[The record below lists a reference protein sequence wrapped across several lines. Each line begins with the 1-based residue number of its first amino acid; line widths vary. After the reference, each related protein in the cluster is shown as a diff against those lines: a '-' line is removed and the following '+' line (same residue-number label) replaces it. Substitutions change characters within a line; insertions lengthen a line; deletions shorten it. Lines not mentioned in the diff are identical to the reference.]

1 MGAVSPPAEK
11 IGRSVTDHHADPQY
25 SDVNAVAHP
34 DPPPPRPSLTAIYRD
49 NFRIVWSTLA
59 RLGVR
64 RAELEDAT
72 QEVFL
77 VVHRRLPDYDPRRPI
92 RPWLLGITY
101 RVATA
106 ERRRAR
112 HHREELTDDPRKGAV
127 SGNTPEAEVIA
138 RRRADRIHRALQTLD
153 PERRAV
159 FVMYEMQG
167 VACTEIAEAL
177 GIPVNTAYS
186 RLRVA
191 RERFR
196 RAIDALRTEGE
207 VS

>member
-1 MGAVSPPAEK
+1 MTDGAC
-11 IGRSVTDHHADPQY
+11 RPQY
-25 SDVNAVAHP
+25 SDVTAAIRTEP
-34 DPPPPRPSLTAIYRD
+34 MPPRPSLTAVYRD

-64 RAELEDAT
+64 RAELEDAA

-112 HHREELTDDPRKGAV
+112 HRREELTDDPRKGAV
-127 SGNTPEAEVIA
+127 AGSTPESEVIA
-138 RRRADRIHRALQTLD
+138 RRRADRIHRALDTLD

-167 VACTEIAEAL
+167 ISCAEIADAVD
-177 GIPVNTAYS
+177 IPVNTVYS

-196 RAIDALRTEGE
+196 RAIDALRAEGE

>member
-1 MGAVSPPAEK
+1 MTEQPA
-11 IGRSVTDHHADPQY
+11 TPQY
-25 SDVNAVAHP
+25 SDVSAAAHV
-34 DPPPPRPSLTAIYRD
+34 DPPIVRPSLAEVYRGH
-49 NFRIVWSTLA
+49 FRLVWTMLA

-64 RAELEDAT
+64 TAELEDAT

-77 VVHRRLPDYDPRRPI
+77 VVHRRLDDYDPRRPL

-112 HHREELTDDPRKGAV
+112 HRREQLTDDPQKDAV
-127 SGNTPEAEVIA
+127 EHMATPEAEVIA
-138 RRRADRIHRALQTLD
+138 RRRADRIHRALDTLD
-153 PERRAV
+153 PDRRAV

-167 VACTEIAEAL
+167 VTSAEIADAL
-177 GIPVNTAYS
+177 GIPLNTVYS

-196 RAIDALRTEGE
+196 RALEALRAEG
-207 VS
+207 VQS